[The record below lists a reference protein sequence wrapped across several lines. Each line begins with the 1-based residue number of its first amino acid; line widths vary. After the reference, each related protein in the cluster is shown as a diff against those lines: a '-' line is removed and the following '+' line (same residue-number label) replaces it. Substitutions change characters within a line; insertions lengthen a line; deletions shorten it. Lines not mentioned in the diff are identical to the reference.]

1 MKKFNIIGFGKMG
14 VQISSLL
21 MTMGYEVNIFARNL
35 QNKERKLKISN
46 KIFEKYFKIKQTGTY
61 NFYENLKELPKNNTI
76 ETLVEDLNVKKSI
89 ISCVNYDFND
99 VLLFTNTSSY
109 IPSEIHNKA
118 RGLHFFNPIYQ
129 LRIIETTCKKNE
141 LNNFEKNFFNDLKKF
156 NFKIF
161 HVKNNRGYIFN
172 FIYFKKIAL
181 YYELI
186 EKYGYKSEDII
197 EILESININ
206 NNFEEIIK
214 IVGKNTTNKII
225 DNLLKNQN

>member
-89 ISCVNYDFND
+89 IS
-99 VLLFTNTSSY
+99 
-109 IPSEIHNKA
+109 
-118 RGLHFFNPIYQ
+118 IY
-129 LRIIETTCKKNE
+129 E
-141 LNNFEKNFFNDLKKF
+141 
-156 NFKIF
+156 
-161 HVKNNRGYIFN
+161 
-172 FIYFKKIAL
+172 
-181 YYELI
+181 
-186 EKYGYKSEDII
+186 
-197 EILESININ
+197 
-206 NNFEEIIK
+206 
-214 IVGKNTTNKII
+214 
-225 DNLLKNQN
+225 